1 MTSAPTH
8 FLTLPPLLAM
18 TNSNILGLAK
28 QGDPAAIAAMLNH
41 SLQPKGV
48 SAKAAVKDGSLQIML
63 EAAQVP
69 DRDALVDFVH
79 QGIKKI
85 NSDSISSVRV
95 YGRKIGD
102 NTPAWK
108 QDIFIDSPI
117 DDFSSPNFNQEP
129 EMPADEEEMEEV
141 GMEEPPAKAKK
152 ADNSLLKKLAVP
164 LLILL
169 VAGGGYFAF
178 TQWQAMQEAEAPPEI
193 PAAPVKAKKPKTPA
207 KSPVAAAPQKA
218 GTPGKPAASPKAG
231 TPPKPAAT
239 PKAATP
245 KAATKPPAATKSEPW
260 KNGVSKAVSAATLT
274 QTAKSSEEWNVV
286 IADWEAAIASMKQ
299 VPKNNPNY
307 AIAQKKVSEY
317 ERNLAYAKQ
326 RANKK

>member
-1 MTSAPTH
+1 
-8 FLTLPPLLAM
+8 M
-18 TNSNILGLAK
+18 TNSNIKELAK

-129 EMPADEEEMEEV
+129 SEMPADEEMEEMDEV

-164 LLILL
+164 LIILL

-178 TQWQAMQEAEAPPEI
+178 TQWQATQEAEAPPEV
-193 PAAPVKAKKPKTPA
+193 PATPMKVK
-207 KSPVAAAPQKA
+207 KSPTKAAPQNAGVPKA
-218 GTPGKPAASPKAG
+218 GNPTKSAAPKAG
-231 TPPKPAAT
+231 TSPKPAAT
-239 PKAATP
+239 PKAATKSP
-245 KAATKPPAATKSEPW
+245 AAAATKSEPW
-260 KNGVSKAVSAATLT
+260 KNGVTKAFSAATLT
-274 QTAKSSEEWNVV
+274 QTAKSTEEWNVV
-286 IADWEAAIASMKQ
+286 VADWEAAIASMKQ
-299 VPKNNPNY
+299 VPKNNTNY
-307 AIAQKKVSEY
+307 AIAQKKVSDY

>member
-1 MTSAPTH
+1 
-8 FLTLPPLLAM
+8 M

-108 QDIFIDSPI
+108 QDIFIDSPL
-117 DDFSSPNFNQEP
+117 DDFSSPNFNQESS

-141 GMEEPPAKAKK
+141 GLEEPPAKAKK

-164 LLILL
+164 LVILL

-178 TQWQAMQEAEAPPEI
+178 TQWQAMQEAEAPPEV
-193 PAAPVKAKKPKTPA
+193 PATPVKVKKTPT
-207 KSPVAAAPQKA
+207 KAAPQNAGTPKA
-218 GTPGKPAASPKAG
+218 GSPGKPAATPKAG

-239 PKAATP
+239 PKAATKPPAATP
-245 KAATKPPAATKSEPW
+245 KAATKPPTAATKSEPW

>member
-1 MTSAPTH
+1 
-8 FLTLPPLLAM
+8 M

-108 QDIFIDSPI
+108 QDIFIDSPL
-117 DDFSSPNFNQEP
+117 DDFSSPNFNQELS

-141 GMEEPPAKAKK
+141 GLDEPPAKAKS

-164 LLILL
+164 LIILL

-178 TQWQAMQEAEAPPEI
+178 TQWQAMQEAEAPPEV
-193 PAAPVKAKKPKTPA
+193 PATPVVKKPKTPA

-218 GTPGKPAASPKAG
+218 GTPANPAASPKAG
-231 TPPKPAAT
+231 TPAKP
-239 PKAATP
+239 AATP
-245 KAATKPPAATKSEPW
+245 KAATKPPAATPKAATKPPAAATKSEPW

>member
-1 MTSAPTH
+1 
-8 FLTLPPLLAM
+8 M
-18 TNSNILGLAK
+18 TNSNIKELAK

-117 DDFSSPNFNQEP
+117 DDFSSPNFNQESS
-129 EMPADEEEMEEV
+129 EMPADEEMEEMDEV

-164 LLILL
+164 LIILL
-169 VAGGGYFAF
+169 VAGGGYFGF
-178 TQWQAMQEAEAPPEI
+178 TQWQAMQEAEVPPPV
-193 PAAPVKAKKPKTPA
+193 PATPVKVKKAPTK
-207 KSPVAAAPQKA
+207 AAPQNA
-218 GTPGKPAASPKAG
+218 GTPA
-231 TPPKPAAT
+231 KPAAT
-239 PKAATP
+239 PKGGTPAKPTATPKAATKPPAATP

-260 KNGVSKAVSAATLT
+260 KNGVTKAFSAATLT
-274 QTAKSSEEWNVV
+274 QTAKSTEEWNVV
-286 IADWEAAIASMKQ
+286 VADWEAAIASMKQ

-317 ERNLAYAKQ
+317 ERYLAYAKQ